1 MSNIDLTRLI
11 TADAKSAAATLQ
23 HTELTR
29 AECRRRIYTVADET
43 AQINLAAA
51 AAAGTLDETQMGV
64 YRNGL
69 DWVAQMRAT
78 CRVLADDP
86 QRSATDDAE
95 WPPLPD
101 GLAELADLF

>member
-11 TADAKSAAATLQ
+11 TADAKSAVATLQ
-23 HTELTR
+23 HGELAR
-29 AECRRRIYTVADET
+29 AECRRRIFAVADET

-51 AAAGTLDETQMGV
+51 AAAGTLDDTQMAV
-64 YRNGL
+64 YRSGL
-69 DWVAQMRAT
+69 DWVAQMRAA

-86 QRSATDDAE
+86 QRSASDDAE

-101 GLAELADLF
+101 GLADLADLF